1 MPRSSHFYACFSM
14 LEPKYVMGYCLSQL
28 CEKAPELVRPPPQV
42 TERLALDT
50 FAPHASPRPGM
61 RESPQYAN
69 FTVFPVVGSDWALK
83 GCKKKEVL
91 INMVQ
96 AHQQPPP
103 RHVLIGQKPQS
114 AAVSSFVPKS
124 PATSAGLTLWI
135 YLGLEEIFG
144 GRSTPILVLIAKNDG
159 LTIALVKMSAS

>member
-1 MPRSSHFYACFSM
+1 MHP
-14 LEPKYVMGYCLSQL
+14 
-28 CEKAPELVRPPPQV
+28 
-42 TERLALDT
+42 
-50 FAPHASPRPGM
+50 PRPGM

-69 FTVFPVVGSDWALK
+69 VTVFPVVGLDRALK